1 MSNEAV
7 DIFAEF
13 ATNEAL
19 ENEGVW
25 VPFKGDVEFL
35 IARAGNKAYNKALA
49 LQYKK
54 NKALLDANS
63 DASEAKSE
71 EIMVDVAARHV
82 LKGWKGTVTHKGE
95 NLGAYS
101 IEGAKRLLA
110 LKQFREW
117 VMAQASEFSQYKAV
131 QEDESAKN

>member
-1 MSNEAV
+1 MTNEAV
-7 DIFAEF
+7 DLFAEF

-19 ENEGVW
+19 EADGVW

-49 LQYKK
+49 LQYKR
-54 NKALLDANS
+54 NKAMLDGNT

-71 EIMVDVAARHV
+71 EIMVDVTARHV
-82 LKGWKGTVTHKGE
+82 LKGWKGNVTLKGE
-95 NLGAYS
+95 KLGEYS
-101 IEGAKRLLA
+101 VEGAKRLLA

>member
-7 DIFAEF
+7 DLFAEF

-19 ENEGVW
+19 EAEGVW

-49 LQYKK
+49 LHFKR
-54 NKALLDANS
+54 NKALLEGNS
-63 DASEAKSE
+63 DSAEAKSE
-71 EIMVDVAARHV
+71 EIMIDVTARHI
-82 LKGWKGTVTHKGE
+82 LKGWKGTVTIKGE
-95 NLGAYS
+95 NLGDYS
-101 IEGAKRLLA
+101 VDGAKRMLA

-131 QEDESAKN
+131 QDEESAKN